1 VECDAV
7 SESETKLRDDLL
19 EGATEIGAFLGWDE
33 RKIYHAASRGY
44 LPIKKVGAILIAR
57 KSELTRALSAES
69 AA

>member
-1 VECDAV
+1 M
-7 SESETKLRDDLL
+7 SEPETKLRDDLL

-44 LPIKKVGAILIAR
+44 LPIKKVGALLVAR